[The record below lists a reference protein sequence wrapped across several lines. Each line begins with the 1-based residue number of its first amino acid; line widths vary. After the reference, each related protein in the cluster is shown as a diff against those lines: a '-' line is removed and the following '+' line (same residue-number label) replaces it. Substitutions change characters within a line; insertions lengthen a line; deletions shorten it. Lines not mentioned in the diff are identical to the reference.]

1 MALLSPTMVGIP
13 LACLPIAYALVYLP
27 KVPLTVAMARQPEG
41 YDNKNPRDQ
50 QARLSG
56 WGKRAAAAH
65 ANGFESF
72 APFAAGVF
80 ATQITGASPHWASIL
95 SITYVVSRLLYSI
108 AYIGNAATVRSWVWG
123 ISFGAT
129 LGLMLLPIVS

>member
-1 MALLSPTMVGIP
+1 MIGTP
-13 LACLPIAYALVYLP
+13 LACIPIAFALVYLP
-27 KVPLTVAMARQPEG
+27 KIPLSIAMARQPEG

-50 QARLSG
+50 QAKLTG

-80 ATQITGASPHWASIL
+80 TTQLTGVNPQWAAIL
-95 SITYVVSRLLYSI
+95 SVTYVVARLLYSI
-108 AYIGNAATVRSWVWG
+108 AYIGDVASVRSLIWG
-123 ISFGAT
+123 VSFGST
-129 LGLMLLPIVS
+129 LGLMLLPIVG